1 MAPVSPADAP
11 PPRPGIFGNDDEKS
25 KQLARLLRSR
35 NPTDLAAANRMIK
48 TMVKED
54 NDRVERLSKRLSELE
69 TVRNNTKL
77 LSEMLEHY
85 HKNGGASEDTEIM
98 RVRFG
103 AERRGGPQLDHPM
116 FKDGIFRASSTPADR
131 HCTGS
136 PV

>member
-1 MAPVSPADAP
+1 MMLPNPPLDAP
-11 PPRPGIFGNDDEKS
+11 SPRPAGIFGNNDEKS

-98 RVRFG
+98 RVRLEVFCLEG
-103 AERRGGPQLDHPM
+103 AAN
-116 FKDGIFRASSTPADR
+116 I
-131 HCTGS
+131 C
-136 PV
+136 